1 MGWFRGMN
9 LHTAF
14 DGGYLAWEGEL
25 WTQRDG
31 FLCVLVFDTRV
42 VLVIP
47 TSLLR
52 EYGLSEKELYSFQD
66 SKLCIHTLTEI

>member
-1 MGWFRGMN
+1 MVLIDSTMHKSVGWFRDMN

-14 DGGYLAWEGEL
+14 DGGFLAWEGER

-31 FLCVLVFDTRV
+31 FLCM
-42 VLVIP
+42 IP

-52 EYGLSEKELYSFQD
+52 EYGLSEKELYSF
-66 SKLCIHTLTEI
+66 